1 MQRYIPRRRI
11 LLPLAAAL
19 GAAIAGAI
27 AIAATRHEEPRAF
40 SRAAT
45 IRDVLPSR
53 AVGFLH
59 PGDSRR
65 VATFASAEG
74 NARGVFVNRSQDG
87 SQICMW
93 DTDLASG
100 AQGGGCNP
108 ADDFFAGHAFTMSLG
123 YDGGPTLATVR
134 DARIVGVVTDGVG
147 TLEVIYAD
155 GTARRVAITADR
167 GFAYTIPA
175 GLLRRGIGPVA
186 VIART
191 SAGAVIDRQVT
202 GIG

>member
-1 MQRYIPRRRI
+1 MQRHIPRRRI

-19 GAAIAGAI
+19 VAAIAGTI

-40 SRAAT
+40 SRTAT
-45 IRDVLPSR
+45 VRDTLPSR

-65 VATFASAEG
+65 VATFTSAEG
-74 NARGVFVNRSQDG
+74 NARGVFVNRSHDG
-87 SQICMW
+87 NQICVW
-93 DTDLASG
+93 DTDLESG

-108 ADDFFAGHAFTMSLG
+108 ADDFFAGHAFTVSLG
-123 YDGGPTLATVR
+123 YDGGPALATVR
-134 DARIVGVVTDGVG
+134 DARLVGVVTDAVA

-155 GTARRVAITADR
+155 GSARRVPITADR
-167 GFAYTIPA
+167 GFAYNIPFV
-175 GLLRRGIGPVA
+175 LLRKGIGPVA
-186 VIART
+186 VIARS
-191 SAGAVIDRQVT
+191 SAGTVIDRQVT